1 MELLNSGQQL
11 VKKQQVNNM
20 KAVNNNGI
28 ITTYPDVPNKFRSST
43 GYHLNARSMTADE
56 LRNAGLFDV
65 IIDETYDSRIHTLG
79 EIYFDSASSVF
90 RKDAEDITW
99 SETLAELKEARINNF
114 KGQIGSKLAATD
126 WYIIRNADNGT
137 EIPTD
142 IAEAR
147 QALRDQSEIVESE
160 IGALSTKKKVM
171 QYDFP
176 NID

>member
-1 MELLNSGQQL
+1 
-11 VKKQQVNNM
+11 M

-28 ITTYPDVPNKFRSST
+28 ITTYPDVPKQFKSST
-43 GYHLNARSMTADE
+43 GFHLNARGMTASE
-56 LRNAGLFDV
+56 LTDAGLFDV
-65 IIDETYDSRIHTLG
+65 IIDENYDSRIHTLG
-79 EIYFDSASSVF
+79 EIYWDSGALVF

-99 SETLAELKEARINNF
+99 SESLSELKEKRINNF

-137 EIPTD
+137 EVPTD
-142 IAEAR
+142 VAEAR
-147 QALRDQSEIVESE
+147 QALRDQSDSVESE
-160 IGALSTKKKVM
+160 INALTTKKKVM

>member
-1 MELLNSGQQL
+1 
-11 VKKQQVNNM
+11 M

-43 GYHLNARSMTADE
+43 GFHLNARSMTADQ
-56 LRNAGLFDV
+56 LRDAGLFDV

-99 SETLAELKEARINNF
+99 SETLSEIKERRINNF
-114 KGQIGSKLAATD
+114 KGQIGNKLAATD
-126 WYIIRNADNGT
+126 WYIIREADNGADV
-137 EIPTD
+137 PAD
-142 IAEAR
+142 IVDAR
-147 QALRDQSEIVESE
+147 VALRELSDTVESE
-160 IGALSTKKKVM
+160 INALTTKKKVM

>member
-1 MELLNSGQQL
+1 
-11 VKKQQVNNM
+11 M

-28 ITTYPDVPNKFRSST
+28 ITTYPDVPAKFKSST
-43 GYHLNARSMTADE
+43 GLHLNARGMTADE

-65 IIDETYDSRIHTLG
+65 IIDDTYDSRIHTLG

-99 SETLAELKEARINNF
+99 SETLAELKARQISNF
-114 KGQIGSKLAATD
+114 KGQIGSKLAETD
-126 WYIIRNADNGT
+126 WYIIRNADSGV
-137 EIPTD
+137 EVPAD
-142 IAEAR
+142 ITSAR
-147 QALRDQSEIVESE
+147 QALRDQADTVESE
-160 IGALSTKKKVM
+160 INALTTKKKVM